1 MYLAYS
7 LLLTLGLVI
16 LIPHFLFQALA
27 HGKYIAG
34 LRQRLGNI
42 PRVDGKP
49 IIWLHCVSVGE
60 TQAARP
66 LAQRLR
72 QQFPH
77 HALVVSTITL
87 TGQKLAHDVFRNQA
101 VSIFYFPFDWRW
113 CVRRALRTVNPAAV
127 LIMETELWPNFL
139 RECKARKIPVA
150 LVNGRISRQSYR
162 RYKLIK
168 VFLRRV
174 LSCLSIAVMQSETDA
189 QRLEAL
195 GMTTERLFATGN
207 LKFDAEVAGELSG
220 TTEEIRSRFGIDS
233 KSPLL
238 LAASTHAP
246 EEEIILK
253 SVKQLRTKQ
262 PVRLMIA
269 PRRPE
274 RFNEVAAL
282 VQKSGLSWARK
293 TTKTN
298 SPDSNDANAT
308 VILLDTIGELPATYS
323 LAEIVFVGGSIV
335 DHGGHNV
342 LEPAAAGAAT
352 VTGAHTHNFH
362 AIVDL
367 MVEAGA
373 IVQLPA
379 VEDAVA
385 VDEITRVFSK
395 LLGSATEREE
405 LGRRAKQLV
414 EDNRGAAAKT
424 LQLIAPLL
432 SGEPLASSP
441 SDTMLAANA
450 HTS

>member
-34 LRQRLGNI
+34 LRQRLGAVPQVN
-42 PRVDGKP
+42 GKP
-49 IIWLHCVSVGE
+49 VIWLHCVSVGE

-66 LAQRLR
+66 LAQRLK
-72 QQFPH
+72 QEFPH

-87 TGQKLAHDVFRNQA
+87 TGQTLARDVFREQA
-101 VSIFYFPFDWRW
+101 ENVFYFPFDWRW
-113 CVRRALRTVNPAAV
+113 SARRALKAINPAAV

-139 RECKARKIPVA
+139 RECKARRIPVA

-162 RYKLIK
+162 RYTLIK
-168 VFLRRV
+168 FFLRRV
-174 LSCLSIAVMQSETDA
+174 LSCLSIAVMQSEIDA
-189 QRLEAL
+189 ERLQSL
-195 GMTTERLFATGN
+195 GMARDKLFTAGN
-207 LKFDAEVAGELSG
+207 LKFDAEVAGELTG
-220 TTEEIRSRFGIDS
+220 KTEEFRKRFGLNS
-233 KSPLL
+233 GAPLV

-246 EEEIILK
+246 EEEMILK
-253 SVKQLRTKQ
+253 SIKQMRTTQ

-282 VQKSGLSWARK
+282 IQKSGLSWARK
-293 TTKTN
+293 TN
-298 SPDSNDANAT
+298 SPQPEDADAA
-308 VILLDTIGELPATYS
+308 VILLDTIGELPAAYS
-323 LAEIVFVGGSIV
+323 LADIVFVGGSIV
-335 DHGGHNV
+335 DKGGHNV
-342 LEPAAAGAAT
+342 LEPAAAGAAV

-362 AIVDL
+362 AVVDL

-373 IVQLPA
+373 IVQLPPLKN
-379 VEDAVA
+379 VA
-385 VDEITRVFSK
+385 APEEITSVFSK
-395 LLGSATEREE
+395 LLADPDERDA

-414 EDNRGAAAKT
+414 TDNQGATDRTIK
-424 LQLIAPLL
+424 LILL
-432 SGEPLASSP
+432 
-441 SDTMLAANA
+441 TANA